1 MCIFVQKVY
10 ELNFFRPKLYFL
22 TPAFRV
28 CKCNFAVI
36 TNYRKI
42 TLLLKYLQNSMKKK
56 TIFSMFLLLA
66 QLVTYAQ
73 GGLVKGNVKDSMG
86 EPVIGATVAEDGNS
100 RNATV
105 TDLDGNF
112 ALQLSST
119 GHQIVISYVG
129 MKTKIVQATPGS
141 TLSVDLSED
150 ANALGEVEVVAVG
163 YGMARRRD
171 LTGSISSV
179 SEKTLRH
186 IPTNNAASAITGRLA
201 GVNVVTT
208 QGSPDADVT
217 IRVRGGGSITQNN
230 EPLYIVDGFQVSN
243 INDIPVT
250 DIESIDVLK
259 DASSTAIYGA
269 KGANG
274 VILVTTKSGKSGKTE
289 VTFNAS
295 LGLNKF
301 YNETE
306 VLSPYE
312 YVYLQRELDNA
323 SNASF
328 FDRYGRWED
337 IDIYKSRQGTDWQ
350 KKLFNRTGMK
360 QTYNINV
367 NGGSKDLVYSISY
380 TRDDESYIMEGSK
393 FKRDVLNT
401 KISKTFLPNLRL
413 DFNAKMAYRIID
425 GPSVSYGNKL
435 RDCVKYPPVGTL
447 TDLGIDDL
455 ASDDLSYENISNL
468 QDPFYNIANE
478 YKKQKFFN
486 NTYNAAIT
494 WDITNWLSWRT
505 EGTYGFS
512 YNRQDNI
519 FLANTGEANGRSG
532 MPVSKRQYQD
542 GNNWTFRS
550 MLNYKMDFGL
560 HHTDAMAGFEGNN
573 SESNRMNVEADY
585 FPLDYTV
592 DNILAMWNNGTSEP
606 TYSTINEPGRTLS
619 YFGRANY
626 VYDSKYYFTF
636 TLRADG
642 TNVFSP
648 GKKWGV
654 FPAFAAA
661 WRISDEKFMQSTK
674 SWLDNLKIRVSHG
687 VSGNARVGSY
697 WRQTYSPVTNIKNL
711 YFQNETG
718 QSSLQPS
725 TVLRNDKLTWET
737 KHSTNIGIDFT
748 MFKKRLDVAIDWYN
762 DVTKDLIMSVQLPS
776 NSGYNTQYQNLGQT
790 TNRGIEFTVNANIL
804 DTKDFYLSA
813 NFNISFNKNKVNA
826 LYGNDRDEMILSG
839 GSFPSTGSDNYR
851 VFIGDEV
858 GLMYGYVCDGY
869 YSFDDFTFDDAT
881 KRWRLKEGVTDVT
894 GVLSRS
900 GAWFGPGHL
909 KLKDLDGDGKVDAD
923 HDRKVIGHA
932 QPKHTGGFGINMGWK
947 GFDLT
952 ALFNWSYGNDVLN
965 ISKVDNT
972 SYDLSKRYQNM
983 STEMSLANR
992 FTVIDPETGRN
1003 IYNGEFADPAHLQ
1016 QLNQGKTIWHPLM
1029 NNSVTTDW
1037 AVEDGSFLRLGTL
1050 TIGYSLPKQM
1060 LHHIGIKR
1068 LRLYATGSNLFC
1080 WTKYSGQDP
1089 EVNISSNNM
1098 VMGYDRSAYPKSRS
1112 WVFGLNVT
1120 F

>member
-1 MCIFVQKVY
+1 MFKRT
-10 ELNFFRPKLYFL
+10 LFS
-22 TPAFRV
+22 
-28 CKCNFAVI
+28 VI
-36 TNYRKI
+36 
-42 TLLLKYLQNSMKKK
+42 
-56 TIFSMFLLLA
+56 LLLA
-66 QLVTYAQ
+66 QLMAFAQ
-73 GGLVKGNVKDSMG
+73 GGQVKGIVKDSNG
-86 EPVIGATVAEDGNS
+86 EPVIGATITEAGNS

-105 TDLDGNF
+105 TNYEGNF
-112 ALQLSST
+112 TLKLSPK
-119 GHQIVISYVG
+119 GRQIVISYIG
-129 MKTKIVQATPGS
+129 MKTKTLRATAGKPIDVTLEEDAT
-141 TLSVDLSED
+141 TLS
-150 ANALGEVEVVAVG
+150 EVEVVAVG
-163 YGMARRRD
+163 YGQARRRD

-179 SEKTLRH
+179 GEKTLKN
-186 IPTNNAASAITGRLA
+186 IQTTNAASAITGRVA

-230 EPLYIVDGFQVSN
+230 EPLYIIDGFQAGS
-243 INDIPVT
+243 ISDIPVT

-274 VILVTTKSGKSGKTE
+274 VVLVTTKSGRAGKTE

-295 LGLNKF
+295 MGLNNF

-312 YVYLQRELDNA
+312 YVYLQRELDNTDK
-323 SNASF
+323 ASF

-337 IDIYKSRQGTDWQ
+337 IDIYKSYQGTDWQ
-350 KKLFNRTGMK
+350 KKLFDRTGVK
-360 QTYNINV
+360 QTYNVNI
-367 NGGSKDLVYSISY
+367 NGGTKDLIYSISY

-393 FKRDVLNT
+393 FKRDALNT
-401 KISKTFLPNLRL
+401 KISKKFSDKLRL
-413 DFNAKMAYRIID
+413 DFNAKMTYRVID

-435 RDCVKYPPVGTL
+435 RDCVKYPPVKTL
-447 TDLGIDDL
+447 IDLGIDDL
-455 ASDDLSYENISNL
+455 GGDDLSYENISYL

-478 YKKQKFFN
+478 YKKQKNFN
-486 NTYNAAIT
+486 NSYNLALT
-494 WDITNWLSWRT
+494 WDITKWLQWRT

-532 MPVSKRQYQD
+532 MPVAKRQYQE
-542 GNNWTFRS
+542 GKNWTFRT
-550 MLNYKMDFGL
+550 MLNFKKNFGK
-560 HHTDAMAGFEGNN
+560 HHTDAMIGFEGNN
-573 SESNRMNVEADY
+573 SESDRMNIEADY

-592 DNILAMWNNGTSEP
+592 DNILAMLNNGTSEP
-606 TYSTINEPGRTLS
+606 TYTTINEPGRTLS

-626 VYDSKYYFTF
+626 VYGGKYYFTF

-648 GKKWGV
+648 GNKWGV
-654 FPAFAAA
+654 FPAVAAA
-661 WRISDEKFMQSTK
+661 WRITDEKFMAGTRD
-674 SWLDNLKIRVSHG
+674 WLDNLKLRLSHG

-697 WRQTYSPVTNIKNL
+697 WRQTYSPVTAVRNL

-737 KHSTNIGIDFT
+737 KHSTNVGIDFT
-748 MFKKRLDVAIDWYN
+748 ILKKKLDVSVDWYN

-790 TNRGIEFTVNANIL
+790 TNRGIEFTVNANII
-804 DTKDFYLSA
+804 DTKDFYLGA
-813 NFNISFNKNKVNA
+813 NFNISFNKNKVDH
-826 LYGNDRDEMILSG
+826 LYGTENDEMILSG

-851 VFIGDEV
+851 VFVGDEV

-869 YSFDDFTFDDAT
+869 YSFDDFTYNET
-881 KRWRLKEGVTDVT
+881 TQRWVLNEGVVDVT

-923 HDRKVIGHA
+923 HDRKVIGRA

-947 GFDLT
+947 GLDLT

-965 ISKVDNT
+965 VNKIDNT

-992 FTVIDPETGRN
+992 FTVIDPVSGFN
-1003 IYNGEFADPAHLQ
+1003 IYNGEHADPARLQ
-1016 QLNQGKTIWHPLM
+1016 ELNQGKTMWHPLM
-1029 NNSVTTDW
+1029 NNSITTDW

-1050 TIGYSLPKQM
+1050 TLGYSLPQQLLK
-1060 LHHIGIKR
+1060 HAGIKR
-1068 LRLYATGSNLFC
+1068 LRVYATGTNLFC

>member
-1 MCIFVQKVY
+1 
-10 ELNFFRPKLYFL
+10 
-22 TPAFRV
+22 
-28 CKCNFAVI
+28 
-36 TNYRKI
+36 
-42 TLLLKYLQNSMKKK
+42 MKKK
-56 TIFSMFLLLA
+56 AIFTLFLLLA
-66 QLVTYAQ
+66 QLMAFAQ

-86 EPVIGATVAEDGNS
+86 EPVIGATVAEDGNPK
-100 RNATV
+100 NATV

-112 ALQLSST
+112 ALQLSSA
-119 GHQIVISYVG
+119 GRRVIVSYVG
-129 MKTKIVQATPGS
+129 MKTKVVQATPGS
-141 TLSVDLSED
+141 TLSVDLLED
-150 ANALGEVEVVAVG
+150 ANTLGELEVVSVG

-179 SEKTLRH
+179 GEKTLRH
-186 IPTNNAASAITGRLA
+186 IQTNNAASAITGRLA

-230 EPLYIVDGFQVSN
+230 EPLYIVDGFQVSS
-243 INDIPVT
+243 ISDIPVT

-274 VILVTTKSGKSGKTE
+274 VILVTTKSGKAGKTE

-295 LGLNKF
+295 LGLNNF

-337 IDIYKSRQGTDWQ
+337 LDIYKSRQGTDWQ
-350 KKLFNRTGMK
+350 KKLFDRTGMK
-360 QTYNINV
+360 QTYNVNV

-380 TRDDESYIMEGSK
+380 TRDDESYIMEGSQ
-393 FKRDVLNT
+393 FKRDALNT
-401 KISKTFLPNLRL
+401 KISKQLLPNLRL
-413 DFNAKMAYRIID
+413 DFNAKMTYRVID

-486 NTYNAAIT
+486 NSYNAAIT
-494 WDITNWLSWRT
+494 WDITDWLSWRN

-512 YNRQDNI
+512 FNRQDNI

-550 MLNYKMDFGL
+550 MLNFKKDFGR

-573 SESNRMNVEADY
+573 SSSNRMNVEADY

-606 TYSTINEPGRTLS
+606 TYTTINEPGRTLS

-626 VYDSKYYFTF
+626 VYDGKYYLTF

-648 GKKWGV
+648 GNKWGV

-674 SWLDNLKIRVSHG
+674 SWLDNLKLRVSHG

-737 KHSTNIGIDFT
+737 KHSTNIGLDFSLL
-748 MFKKRLDVAIDWYN
+748 KKRIDVAIDWYN

-790 TNRGIEFTVNANIL
+790 TNRGIEFTVNANII

-813 NFNISFNKNKVNA
+813 NLNMSFNKNKVDA

-851 VFIGDEV
+851 VYVGDEV

-869 YSFDDFTFDDAT
+869 YSFDDFTFNETT
-881 KRWRLKEGVTDVT
+881 KRWVLKEGVTDDT

-965 ISKVDNT
+965 VSKVDNT

-983 STEMSLANR
+983 STEMSLSNR

-1003 IYNGEFADPAHLQ
+1003 IYNGEFANPALLQ
-1016 QLNQGKTIWHPLM
+1016 QLNEGKTMWHPLM

-1050 TIGYSLPKQM
+1050 TLGYTLPNQ
-1060 LHHIGIKR
+1060 LLRHIGAKR
-1068 LRLYATGSNLFC
+1068 LRLYATASNLFC
-1080 WTKYSGQDP
+1080 LTNYSGQDP